1 MKCKLK
7 KILKERGITQEQF
20 AEMIGVTQ
28 NVISE
33 ISNNKRT
40 SINRSFVKK
49 SCEVLGI
56 TDLNELFEL

>member
-33 ISNNKRT
+33 ISNDKRT
-40 SINRSFVKK
+40 SINRSFVKN

-56 TDLNELFEL
+56 NDLNDLFEL